1 MTAACPGFGRGDQAI
16 GTAQLHVVSDDA
28 STHAGAS
35 LILPGNHSPSG
46 RAEAIFGFRGTEF
59 GKAMQEISGC
69 VEQGDQQCS
78 YDGLKTVMTD
88 LNIQRQNMSWTAPD
102 GTLVDLGYMHKGFY
116 EALQPFLHDL
126 LSNATAYVQGA
137 RYLTEPGDVPI
148 INIVGHSLGGALAQI
163 FASIV
168 QVVLPEARI
177 YLTTFGSPRVGS
189 ARWVESLSA
198 PKDTHILRVV
208 AGNDVVS
215 LLPTSVGR
223 LDSVIHAGPQ
233 LTVGWENVPANCT
246 SMVQVKDM
254 FKLILGSSDQS
265 SYIECAISSV
275 SQFHLNYSYSLQ
287 PYLESQGYSGYQWCK
302 AAGLTF

>member
-1 MTAACPGFGRGDQAI
+1 
-16 GTAQLHVVSDDA
+16 
-28 STHAGAS
+28 
-35 LILPGNHSPSG
+35 
-46 RAEAIFGFRGTEF
+46 
-59 GKAMQEISGC
+59 MQEISGC

-126 LSNATAYVQGA
+126 LSNATACVQGA

-189 ARWVESLSA
+189 ARWVELLA
-198 PKDTHILRVV
+198 TPTNTHILRVV
-208 AGNDVVS
+208 AGDDVVS
-215 LLPTSVGR
+215 LVPTSVGVM
-223 LDSVIHAGPQ
+223 DSVIHAGPQ
-233 LTVGWENVPANCT
+233 LTVGWDTVSSDCT
-246 SMVQVKDM
+246 SLVDITNMYD
-254 FKLILGSSDQS
+254 LILDNSAKDP
-265 SYIECAISSV
+265 YIQCAISSV
-275 SQFHLNYSYSLQ
+275 SQFHLNYTHSLQ
-287 PYLESQGYSGYQWCK
+287 PYLESQGYSGYQWCH
-302 AAGLTF
+302 ATGASF